1 MDQCNVNNSPGNLN
15 THKLLK
21 NKRQPSC
28 PLCFQWHSLSQ
39 AKLHHTGSRTSQGGT
54 WEQVWTCWMC
64 QQMLLGA
71 ATLVT
76 SSPYLYDPAQP
87 SVLRQGCRWQC
98 RRWTHRHRGS
108 AHEWQTQHWKN
119 WGTFAPAAALQLWWM
134 SGLMDGNSGDKWH
147 WDNDCWAAGAIR
159 VS

>member
-1 MDQCNVNNSPGNLN
+1 MCRGWTNAMWTTVLEIWILRSCLRAKDNPHVPSAFSD
-15 THKLLK
+15 TVWARRSSTTRAAEHLK
-21 NKRQPSC
+21 EV
-28 PLCFQWHSLSQ
+28 H
-39 AKLHHTGSRTSQGGT
+39 GSR
-54 WEQVWTCWMC
+54 MC